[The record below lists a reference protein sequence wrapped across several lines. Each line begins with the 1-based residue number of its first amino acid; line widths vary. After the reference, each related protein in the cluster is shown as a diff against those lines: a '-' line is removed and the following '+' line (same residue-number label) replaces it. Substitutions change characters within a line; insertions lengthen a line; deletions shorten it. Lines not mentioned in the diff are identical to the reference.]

1 MTMQEINSW
10 RDIQAEVLR
19 RIHNR
24 TWKPG
29 ELIPNEADLAIEFG
43 CARATVNRALRELA
57 NAGILDRRRKAG
69 TRVAMHPVR
78 KATLD
83 IPIIRKEIEAKGF
96 AYGYALISEREET
109 PPPEVCARMEIGG
122 KVQLT
127 HLVCVHLAGGKPYV
141 FEDRWI
147 DQRIVPDI
155 TEANFK
161 IQSPNEWLVE
171 NAPFT
176 NGDFAF
182 SATNASQKEAEILA
196 CKEGEALFA
205 YERRTWDVDKAI
217 TSVRLTFAP
226 GYRMH
231 TEI

>member
-1 MTMQEINSW
+1 MTVQEINSW
-10 RDIQAEVLR
+10 RDIQTEVLR
-19 RIHNR
+19 RIHCR

-57 NAGILDRRRKAG
+57 TAGILTRRRKAG
-69 TRVAMHPVR
+69 TRVAIHPVR
-78 KATLD
+78 KATLE
-83 IPIIRKEIEAKGF
+83 IPIIRKEIEDKGL
-96 AYGYALISEREET
+96 AYGYALISESEET
-109 PPPEVCARMEIGG
+109 PPAEICARMGLG
-122 KVQLT
+122 KSPIIK
-127 HLVCVHLAGGKPYV
+127 HLVCLHLAGGKPYV

-147 DQRIVPDI
+147 NNKVVPGI
-155 TEANFK
+155 AEADFSV
-161 IQSPNEWLVE
+161 QSPNEWLVE

-182 SATNASQKEAEILA
+182 SATNATQMEVEILG